1 MGGMNPMR
9 AQEGRGNALSPSLSD
24 LRRRSF
30 ALAYRMLG
38 SVAEAEDI
46 VQESFLRWQKAQD
59 AGVSVDSPGAYL
71 TTITAR
77 LAIDH
82 FRSAR
87 ARRESYVG
95 IWLPEPIVD
104 GHDGQG
110 SESDVIEGLETKD
123 TVSMALLALLER
135 LSPIERSVFIL
146 REAFDLDFGEIAR
159 IVEKSEA
166 NCRQIFHRAKRRVD
180 DGRPRFEAS
189 VAKRDELARRFLE
202 ACQNGDLDSL
212 VALLAEDV
220 TFQGDGGGKA
230 AAVIRPVLGRERVGR
245 FLTSLFGKGKY
256 LGVRLRPSVVNG
268 QPGAMFVDAGGRLL
282 SVFSI
287 DVVDGRVQ
295 NLRSVVNP
303 EKLRHLGPTSELTR
317 LPRPA
322 RARS

>member
-1 MGGMNPMR
+1 MERMSAR
-9 AQEGRGNALSPSLSD
+9 EEQGNALSPSVSE

-46 VQESFLRWQKAQD
+46 VQESFLRWQRAQD

-71 TTITAR
+71 RTITAR

-87 ARRESYVG
+87 VRRESYVG
-95 IWLPEPIVD
+95 IWLPEPLVD
-104 GHDGQG
+104 GHGQG
-110 SESDVIEGLETKD
+110 SESVIEGIETKD

-135 LSPIERSVFIL
+135 LSPIERGVFIL
-146 REAFDLDFGEIAR
+146 REAFDVEFGEIAR
-159 IVEKSEA
+159 IVEKSED
-166 NCRQIFHRAKRRVD
+166 NCRQIFHRAKHRVQ

-189 VAKRDELARRFLE
+189 VAKRDELARRFLA
-202 ACQNGDLDSL
+202 ACQEGDLDSL

-230 AAVIRPVLGRERVGR
+230 AAVIRPVLGRERVAR

-256 LGVRLRPSVVNG
+256 VGIRAKPSVVNG
-268 QPGAMFVDAGGRLL
+268 QPGALLLDGGDRLV

-287 DVVDGRVQ
+287 DVIDGRVQ
-295 NLRSVVNP
+295 SLRSVVNP
-303 EKLRHLGPTSELTR
+303 EKLRHLGATSELTK
-317 LPRPA
+317 LPRSA